1 MSESTNDRL
10 SDIVGIR
17 LRGGLFNVPTDLT
30 FFPSPQE
37 NQKNKNKSQNP
48 PKNVIIYGRN
58 GAGKSTIARAIK
70 SIAGEWQPTI
80 QEAQFVDKN
89 HQPIILNEDE
99 RKRIFVFDEEF
110 IDKNIRLRERDLD
123 TIVMLGQ
130 SVDLEEQISA
140 EEAHLKELQ
149 SKFEDQKKEVNQ
161 YNDLNDTKSPLYW
174 SKLIKHS
181 LQGDLNWAGRDKEIQ
196 NHKKNTSVND
206 NTFERFLNIH
216 PSASR
221 DELNSEFTEK
231 IQQLREL
238 RRYADNQIITTAV
251 PFCHF
256 ENYNET
262 HIRELLAQKIE
273 RPNISDRDKKLIE
286 LSFEK
291 LDMRYKTFS
300 DPNLTECPYCFQPI
314 SQDYKCKLIQSIK
327 NALNQI
333 DNQHRDDLQKCKQ
346 TPPELNL
353 YHYSSLPSFRECQD
367 LLEAL
372 KESIQDNNKKLEQ
385 KCHDPYTP
393 IIEDIAPVN
402 ERCTQLNA
410 ALKKLEQERIQF
422 NDKNSAIQKLQKT
435 LVKLN
440 DEITYYEIHEFI
452 IHYTKQCEQQKTVN
466 NNYKDTE
473 MKIKSHNRQLNTLKA
488 QLNNVTV
495 ALDLINGYLKYIFF
509 SNDRFKITVQG
520 NSYVLLSNGQSVT
533 PPQISTGE
541 RNIIALCYF
550 FAHIMQNQDPAKACK
565 NDYLLVIDDPVSSFD
580 LNNRVGITSFL
591 AFQLRQFLNSK
602 SSTRAVIMTHS
613 LQVYYDMKQIVDD
626 IWGNNVAKKAGY
638 ELVNQQLQLISDDQ
652 KRHEYAKLIS
662 IIFNYANG
670 APDTLDS
677 YDLSIG
683 NMMRQVLEAFSTFQY
698 QKGITK
704 IISDPDIAA
713 ILDKKNVGPYFENL
727 MYRLI
732 LHGESHTEKKVKTMQ
747 NMEFLPSYSQEEK
760 QKIAKSVL
768 CLIYLLAPKHLLAHL
783 QSEQEKEEKK
793 QQKQEQA
800 PCFKET
806 LEKWFQEIREENPSM
821 T

>member
-37 NQKNKNKSQNP
+37 NQKNKNKSQKP
-48 PKNVIIYGRN
+48 QKDVIIYGRN

-80 QEAQFVDKN
+80 QDAQFFDKN

-110 IDKNIRLRERDLD
+110 IDKNIKFRQQGLD
-123 TIVMLGQ
+123 TIIMVGAQ
-130 SVDLEEQISA
+130 VDLEKKIAEKEQMKA
-140 EEAHLKELQ
+140 DLKTELT
-149 SKFEDQKKEVNQ
+149 SQKKIVDEYKDCDNE
-161 YNDLNDTKSPLYW
+161 KSPVYW
-174 SKLIKHS
+174 HYRINEALR
-181 LQGDLNWAGRDKEIQ
+181 GPDNWAGR
-196 NHKKNTSVND
+196 NKKINLGIGSSSKVND
-206 NTFERFLNIH
+206 DTYKNFMSLH
-216 PSASR
+216 PLKSR
-221 DELNSEFTEK
+221 DTLLIEFNEGLKDLSNISRQEINDSILKPIPPFELHYDEAY
-231 IQQLREL
+231 IQ
-238 RRYADNQIITTAV
+238 A
-251 PFCHF
+251 
-256 ENYNET
+256 
-262 HIRELLAQKIE
+262 LLLKKIE
-273 RPNISDRDKKLIE
+273 RPVVSEREKALIALGFQQLNDLKNKLV
-286 LSFEK
+286 
-291 LDMRYKTFS
+291 
-300 DPNLTECPYCFQPI
+300 DPDVSQCPYCLQKFPPN
-314 SQDYKCKLIQSIK
+314 YKEELIKDIEYTLHKAGEEHRNELIQ
-327 NALNQI
+327 
-333 DNQHRDDLQKCKQ
+333 CKY
-346 TPPELNL
+346 EIADIGLSD
-353 YHYSSLPSFRECQD
+353 YSQLPSCEEC
-367 LLEAL
+367 
-372 KESIQDNNKKLEQ
+372 KKLYTKLKAALQNNNEKIIR
-385 KCHDPYTP
+385 KCDDPYTP
-393 IIEDIAPVN
+393 ITENIDPVIAVYHQLVVALQHLEEERKLLCDKQSTIKHLQNDLRQINNEIAYYDIRDIVKQFEEHHKDAQIAC
-402 ERCTQLNA
+402 EKYQQIIDKTNA
-410 ALKKLEQERIQF
+410 CQKELSHLEAQR
-422 NDKNSAIQKLQKT
+422 KN
-435 LVKLN
+435 
-440 DEITYYEIHEFI
+440 ITI
-452 IHYTKQCEQQKTVN
+452 
-466 NNYKDTE
+466 
-473 MKIKSHNRQLNTLKA
+473 
-488 QLNNVTV
+488 

-533 PPQISTGE
+533 PSQISTGE

-591 AFQLRQFLNSK
+591 AFQLRQFLNPN

-626 IWGNNVAKKAGY
+626 IWGNTVAKKAGY
-638 ELVNQQLQLISDDQ
+638 ELVNQQLQLIADDK

-704 IISDPDIAA
+704 IISDPDISA
-713 ILDKKNVGPYFENL
+713 ILDKKNVGPYFEGL

-732 LHGESHTEKKVKTMQ
+732 LHGESHTEIKVKTMQ

-800 PCFKET
+800 PRFKET
-806 LEKWFQEIREENPSM
+806 LEKWFQEIREENPSI